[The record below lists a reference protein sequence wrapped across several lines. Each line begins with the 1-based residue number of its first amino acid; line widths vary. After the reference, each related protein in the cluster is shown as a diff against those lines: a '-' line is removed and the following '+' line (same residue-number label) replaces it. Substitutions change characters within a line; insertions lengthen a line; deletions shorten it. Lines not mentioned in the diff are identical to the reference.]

1 MSEVGRVLRRMEELV
16 REPIIVIKIPQVKEP
31 PLISERIIPKV
42 KKLPFGV
49 IEIRRLSP
57 SELTP
62 VEFKPTSKLRKS

>member
-1 MSEVGRVLRRMEELV
+1 MEELV
-16 REPIIVIKIPQVKEP
+16 RERKPLIVIKIPQVKEP
-31 PLISERIIPKV
+31 PLVSERIIPKV

-62 VEFKPTSKLRKS
+62 VEFKPTSKLRKGY